1 MASKRQQ
8 QLFDRQCDVLCVD
21 GSHLFWRSA
30 AAATLSVD
38 GNPTGGIYAFI
49 KALIR
54 VHERF
59 GGEIVVCWE
68 GGRRETL
75 KRVHAFSGYKKRKP
89 QPERDAA
96 RESMSEQYVQLVE
109 LLGALGITQAKA
121 PGWEADDALATL
133 AHRADKQ
140 GCVAGIYTGD
150 SDLCQCVTDNVFV
163 IRPLPKSIMVS
174 DMAEVIERFG
184 CTPKQ
189 IPFLKALSG
198 DGSDGIPGVRSIGP
212 KTAAHLVQEY
222 KSLIGVTR
230 ATKTGEKPVIPRFGN
245 KGWENL
251 CESVRS
257 GELALWWQ
265 LARVN
270 RTAKLKIRWC
280 EFDSKMVVA
289 LLMKLKFR
297 TMLGAR
303 EREQLRRLTEPNR

>member
-1 MASKRQQ
+1 MVTKRQQ
-8 QLFDRQCDVLCVD
+8 SLFDRRCDLLAVD

-75 KRVHAFSGYKKRKP
+75 KRVAAFEGYKKRKP
-89 QPERDAA
+89 EPERDAA
-96 RESMSEQYVQLVE
+96 RESMSEQYVLLIE
-109 LLGALGITQAKA
+109 LLTALGVTQAKA

-133 AHRADKQ
+133 AYRADR
-140 GCVAGIYTGD
+140 GGSTAAIYTGD
-150 SDLCQCVTDNVFV
+150 SDLCQCVTENVFV
-163 IRPLPKSIMVS
+163 IRPLPKTVIVC
-174 DMAEVIERFG
+174 DVEEVTERFG
-184 CTPKQ
+184 CSPKQ

-198 DGSDGIPGVRSIGP
+198 DNSDGIPGVRSVGP
-212 KTAAHLVQEY
+212 KTAAHLVDLY
-222 KSLIGVTR
+222 KSLIWVTR
-230 ATKTGEKPVIPRFGN
+230 AVKLGAKPTIPRFGD
-245 KGWENL
+245 KGWEAL

-265 LARVN
+265 LATVHR
-270 RTAKLKIRWC
+270 RAKLELKMGRY
-280 EFDSKMVVA
+280 DSKRVA
-289 LLMKLKFR
+289 AMLMKLKFK
-297 TMLGAR
+297 TLLGAR
-303 EREQLRRLTEPNR
+303 EREQLRRLTEYAS

>member
-1 MASKRQQ
+1 MTDKRQQ
-8 QLFDRQCDVLCVD
+8 KLFDRRCDVLLVD

-30 AAATLSVD
+30 AAATLSAD
-38 GNPTGGIYAFI
+38 GNPTGGIYAFV

-75 KRVHAFSGYKKRKP
+75 KRVAAFDDYKKRKP

-96 RESMSEQYVQLVE
+96 RETMSEQYVQLVE
-109 LLGALGITQAKA
+109 LLGALGVTQAKT

-140 GCVAGIYTGD
+140 GSMVGIYTGD
-150 SDLCQCVTDNVFV
+150 SDLCQCVTENVFV
-163 IRPLPKSIMVS
+163 IRPLPKSIEVN
-174 DMAEVIERFG
+174 DVARVIERFG
-184 CTPKQ
+184 CSPKQ

-198 DGSDGIPGVRSIGP
+198 DNSDGIPGVRGIGP
-212 KTAAHLVQEY
+212 KTAGHLVNLY
-222 KSLIGVTR
+222 KSLIGATR
-230 ATKTGEKPVIPRFGN
+230 GAKAGEKPDIPRFGD
-245 KGWENL
+245 KGWEAL

-257 GELALWWQ
+257 GELNLWWQ

-270 RTAKLKIRWC
+270 RTARVKIRWC
-280 EFDSKMVVA
+280 EYDSKTVVA
-289 LLMKLKFR
+289 MLMKLKFR
-297 TMLGAR
+297 TLLGAR
-303 EREQLRRLTEPNR
+303 EREQLRRLTEYAP